1 MKLKRFGTQGHGLSK
16 SEQFREGNASNANT
30 TSISVP
36 SQFHH
41 KADQT
46 CYQSDQSDEG
56 LQIDLSEAIVR
67 SDLFGLFAK
76 TRVMKSDLIDLDKIE
91 LSEFKLT

>member
-1 MKLKRFGTQGHGLSK
+1 MQGQTLRGQ
-16 SEQFREGNASNANT
+16 E
-30 TSISVP
+30 
-36 SQFHH
+36 
-41 KADQT
+41 QT

-67 SDLFGLFAK
+67 SNLFDLFAK
-76 TRVMKSDLIDLDKIE
+76 TRVLKSDLIDLYRIE